1 MTMLT
6 ANLPRPTQS
15 AALELQAEAE
25 ASGFIVSW
33 APVELPA
40 EWKTSYSDW
49 ITEGRNAGL
58 GQLARALEVRLAP
71 PMRFSWAQ
79 SVMILTASHAYP
91 DPGIPEGGVRIG
103 RVARKFWVREPDP
116 FFLKRLLEPPIEA
129 LKELAHQLG
138 IRVRDYVDQGPLPL
152 NLYAVRSG
160 LFWRGYNAMPNS
172 IDYGTHVTLACLLTD
187 ILVTLPAPHPD
198 RCGSCRQCV
207 ACCPTG
213 ALLGD
218 RRVDLNRCISYW
230 TTSYQELI
238 PFEFRPAIGNWLF
251 GCDICQDVCPWNWKA
266 DKVEWFWKGFQA
278 DPDLAYPDLTDAFA
292 LSSQDF
298 ARKYAGSAFERV
310 GRLRV
315 ARNALVVLANTKD
328 PAYLPLVSRAAT
340 DNAAFI
346 RAMAA
351 WALVNLG
358 SRKEAERLLRDP
370 DETVRQEAA
379 IALERSGS

>member
-1 MTMLT
+1 
-6 ANLPRPTQS
+6 
-15 AALELQAEAE
+15 
-25 ASGFIVSW
+25 
-33 APVELPA
+33 
-40 EWKTSYSDW
+40 
-49 ITEGRNAGL
+49 
-58 GQLARALEVRLAP
+58 
-71 PMRFSWAQ
+71 MRFSWAQ

>member
-1 MTMLT
+1 MTTLT
-6 ANLPRPTQS
+6 VDLPRPTEA
-15 AALELQAEAE
+15 AALELQAQAE
-25 ASGFIVSW
+25 AYGFIVSW

-40 EWKTSYSDW
+40 AWRTSYSGW
-49 ITEGRNAGL
+49 IAEGRNAGL
-58 GQLARALEVRLAP
+58 GQLARALEVRLDP
-71 PMRFSWAQ
+71 RMRFGWVQ
-79 SVMILTASHAYP
+79 SVMMLTAPHAYP
-91 DPGIPEGGVRIG
+91 DPGIPGGGVRIG

-116 FFLKRLLEPPIEA
+116 FFLKRLLEPRIEA

-138 IRVRDYVDQGPLPL
+138 VRVRDYVDQGPLPL

-172 IDYGTHVTLACLLTD
+172 IDYGTRVTLACLLTE
-187 ILVTLPAPHPD
+187 IPVTLPAPHPD

-238 PFEFRPAIGNWLF
+238 PSEFRPAIGAWLF

-266 DKVEWFWKGFQA
+266 EKAEWFWKGFKA

-292 LSSQDF
+292 LSTQDF
-298 ARKYAGSAFERV
+298 ARKYTRSAFERV
-310 GRLRV
+310 GRLRI
-315 ARNALVVLANTKD
+315 ARNALIVLANTKD
-328 PAYLPLVSRAAT
+328 PTYLPLVSRAAA
-340 DNAAFI
+340 DAAPFI
-346 RAMAA
+346 RAAAA
-351 WALVNLG
+351 WAMVNLG
-358 SRKEAERLLRDP
+358 GRKEAWRLLNDP
-370 DETVRQEAA
+370 DETVRREAA
-379 IALERSGS
+379 VALENTGS